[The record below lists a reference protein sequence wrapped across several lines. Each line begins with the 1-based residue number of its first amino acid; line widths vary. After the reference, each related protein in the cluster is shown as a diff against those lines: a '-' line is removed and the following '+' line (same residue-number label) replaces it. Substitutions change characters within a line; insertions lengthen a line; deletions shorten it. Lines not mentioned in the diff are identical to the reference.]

1 MLTSLY
7 IKNIA
12 VIKELQIDFSKGLTV
27 LTGETGAGKSILI
40 DALFVILGLRVSKE
54 IIRKGEKSLYAEAS
68 FWFGDNA
75 KGVLC
80 NYCSDGS
87 LIISR
92 EIFSDGRNVVKIN
105 ARTANTAVLRELA
118 PYLISIHSQSDN
130 QRIFDPEMHYR
141 FLDIY
146 GNTFALYDEYKT
158 LYDEYTKA
166 KNDLFEAE
174 NKQQSDSDQIEYLKF
189 VKKDIESADIKENEE
204 EELKSIKQ
212 NIKEASKLAKGAAQA
227 TGELYENE
235 TSAFN
240 LIGNAIDAVKG
251 FDMFAEFSDKLYD
264 IQSELAEI
272 SDKIFTE
279 YKNVTDEINEKYT
292 NIDAV
297 EERLNEIYIIKSKYG
312 GTVESTLERLKRVN
326 EELFDMENRE
336 NIIDELSKKVGEI
349 SVKLT
354 KKANEL
360 SEKRRKNA
368 VFLSKAVEYEL
379 HELMMPNAKF
389 EVRLE
394 KCDDFTKYGAEKAE
408 FLFSANLGME
418 PAPLCKIA
426 SGGEISRVNL
436 AMKSILNNID
446 PACAF
451 VFDEIDVGIS
461 GRAAQKVAEK
471 MYGISSKN
479 QVLCVTHLPQIAA
492 IADNH
497 LLISKNED
505 KGETVT
511 EVREIKDNE
520 RVKEIAR
527 IIGGVSVTELT
538 LKNAEETLRLAQ
550 NFKEEKKKHGSKRN
564 SQ

>member
-75 KGVLC
+75 EGVLC
-80 NYCSDGS
+80 DYCSDGS

-105 ARTANTAVLRELA
+105 ARTANTVVLRELA

-349 SVKLT
+349 SVNLT

-550 NFKEEKKKHGSKRN
+550 NFKEEK
-564 SQ
+564 

>member
-75 KGVLC
+75 EGVLC
-80 NYCSDGS
+80 DYCSDGS

-511 EVREIKDNE
+511 DVREIKDNE

-550 NFKEEKKKHGSKRN
+550 NFKEEK
-564 SQ
+564 

>member
-75 KGVLC
+75 EGVLC
-80 NYCSDGS
+80 DYCSDGS

-394 KCDDFTKYGAEKAE
+394 KCDDFTKYGSEKAE

-550 NFKEEKKKHGSKRN
+550 NFKEEK
-564 SQ
+564 

>member
-75 KGVLC
+75 EGVLC
-80 NYCSDGS
+80 DYCSDGS

-389 EVRLE
+389 EVCLE

-550 NFKEEKKKHGSKRN
+550 NFKEEK
-564 SQ
+564 

>member
-75 KGVLC
+75 EGVLC
-80 NYCSDGS
+80 DYCSDGS

-189 VKKDIESADIKENEE
+189 VKKDIESADINENEE

-550 NFKEEKKKHGSKRN
+550 NFKEEK
-564 SQ
+564 

>member
-75 KGVLC
+75 EGVLC
-80 NYCSDGS
+80 DYCSDGS

-146 GNTFALYDEYKT
+146 GNTFALYNEYKT
-158 LYDEYTKA
+158 LYDEYTKT

-550 NFKEEKKKHGSKRN
+550 NFKEEK
-564 SQ
+564 

>member
-75 KGVLC
+75 EGVLC
-80 NYCSDGS
+80 DYCSDGS

-146 GNTFALYDEYKT
+146 GNTFALYDEYKI

-394 KCDDFTKYGAEKAE
+394 KCDDFTKYGSEKAE

-550 NFKEEKKKHGSKRN
+550 NFKEEK
-564 SQ
+564 